1 MSWCPRFKS
10 YKDVKD
16 WLERVGAEL
25 AKKRGLP
32 PPKVAFY
39 ETIYVKGERQDVGL
53 GLYDHGTETII
64 LHPREVRKTLLEPTP
79 FAMTR
84 FRILDPFY
92 HEFAHHE
99 QYHRAG
105 KDAWRAFDGI
115 ELKKPWA
122 ERKHEKE
129 AEEEARKRWDKFL
142 DTLDPL
148 GEL

>member
-16 WLERVGAEL
+16 WLERIGAEL

-39 ETIYVKGERQDVGL
+39 ETIYVKGERYEVPI
-53 GLYDHGTETII
+53 GLYDHETETIVI
-64 LHPREVRKTLLEPTP
+64 HPREVRETFKPTS
-79 FAMTR
+79 FSSIR
-84 FRILDPFY
+84 FGILKHFY
-92 HEFAHHE
+92 HEFQHHE

-105 KDAWRAFDGI
+105 KEAWRAFDGV

-122 ERKHEKE
+122 ERRHEKE
-129 AEEEARKRWDKFL
+129 AEEETRKRWDKFL
-142 DTLDPL
+142 GTLDPL